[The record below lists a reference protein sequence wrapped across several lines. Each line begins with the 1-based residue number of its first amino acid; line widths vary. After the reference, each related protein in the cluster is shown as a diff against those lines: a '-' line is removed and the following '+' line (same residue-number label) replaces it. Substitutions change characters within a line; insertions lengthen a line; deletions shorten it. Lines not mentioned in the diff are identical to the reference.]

1 MKIFSLFIRGKQ
13 IIPAALVSLILSINL
28 SAEDQTYNYYYRIY
42 FIDKGENKPE
52 NYSPS
57 DLLSD
62 RALDRRL
69 KYKVTVPDVR
79 DIPVN
84 RQYINEIISRGLA
97 LHCSSKW
104 MNTALFK
111 TNEAIDE
118 QLLLDLPSV
127 SGVKLVKKPVG
138 KSNFAGK
145 LDLIT
150 EADDKLQP
158 GFHIAMLNGAS
169 VHLSGYDGR
178 GILIAVTDGGFL
190 NADRIPSLDDLRSR
204 KGIKYT
210 YDFVRND
217 PFVYGYHTHGTA
229 VMSILAGQIPG
240 ILEGTATGADYMLFR
255 TEDTESESAAEEDFW
270 VAAAEFA
277 DSAGADIITSS
288 LGYFHFDDPS
298 LDYSFSDM
306 DGNTAFITKAADI
319 AVSKGIMVF
328 SSAGNERSNEWQR
341 IIAPSDGDSVICVG
355 AVDSDELISY
365 FSSAGPS
372 ADGRVKPD
380 NVALGVNVIVQ
391 TSINEVFRSSGTSFS
406 CPVLSGMAACI
417 MQAVPG
423 ATPGELTDALHR
435 SADRFLIPDSLYGY
449 GIPDM
454 IKVLSL
460 LQDIHLRE
468 QPGAT
473 VAKPNPTTGS
483 VEILFREPPANLTI
497 EIYSASGIILSRKKY
512 SDFAGRNLVL
522 SDLGNYRQGIYF
534 VRLITGT
541 GTYLHKI
548 IKTGQ

>member
-1 MKIFSLFIRGKQ
+1 
-13 IIPAALVSLILSINL
+13 
-28 SAEDQTYNYYYRIY
+28 
-42 FIDKGENKPE
+42 
-52 NYSPS
+52 
-57 DLLSD
+57 
-62 RALDRRL
+62 
-69 KYKVTVPDVR
+69 
-79 DIPVN
+79 
-84 RQYINEIISRGLA
+84 
-97 LHCSSKW
+97 
-104 MNTALFK
+104 
-111 TNEAIDE
+111 
-118 QLLLDLPSV
+118 
-127 SGVKLVKKPVG
+127 
-138 KSNFAGK
+138 
-145 LDLIT
+145 
-150 EADDKLQP
+150 
-158 GFHIAMLNGAS
+158 
-169 VHLSGYDGR
+169 
-178 GILIAVTDGGFL
+178 
-190 NADRIPSLDDLRSR
+190 
-204 KGIKYT
+204 
-210 YDFVRND
+210 
-217 PFVYGYHTHGTA
+217 
-229 VMSILAGQIPG
+229 
-240 ILEGTATGADYMLFR
+240 MLFR

-277 DSAGADIITSS
+277 DSAGAGIITSS

-298 LDYSFSDM
+298 LDYSFADM

-319 AVSKGIMVF
+319 AASKGIMVF